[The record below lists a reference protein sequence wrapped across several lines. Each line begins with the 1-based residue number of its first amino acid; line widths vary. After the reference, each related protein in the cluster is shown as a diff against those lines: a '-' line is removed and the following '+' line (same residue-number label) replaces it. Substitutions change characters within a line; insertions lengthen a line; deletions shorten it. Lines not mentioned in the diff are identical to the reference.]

1 METTRVIGGIAFAA
15 AFFAAGSFAVWLIQS
30 IIRKQHGSEAAALS
44 GAESARLQHLFR
56 NGIRVLLPLAGLVLK
71 VSFAKRFVARVRRAL
86 DERGILSYDAALM
99 SLLIGGAIVIFIG
112 ASIISGSGV
121 FALTCIFL
129 CLVLINTWVSKQQD
143 LYHERLREELPSA
156 LQAMNSCF
164 CIGYSLPQIFDQVA
178 LDLEGP
184 LKGVFQRTASV
195 INAGG
200 TVEEALEVLKE
211 QTDEPE
217 LFFLAT
223 ALEIQHRTGSSLSQ
237 VLEVVRQSVDD
248 QLELKRLLRT
258 QTAQAKLSAQIVTI
272 MPFLIIGVFSL
283 VSEGFLEP
291 FFTSTMGIILL
302 AVAIAMQAIG
312 IMLVRNLLRVE
323 VA

>member
-1 METTRVIGGIAFAA
+1 METTRIIGGIAFAA

-30 IIRKQHGSEAAALS
+30 IIREQHGSEAAALS

-56 NGIRVLLPLAGLVLK
+56 NGIRIFLPPARLVLK
-71 VSFAKRFVARVRRAL
+71 APYARRFIGCVRRSL
-86 DERGILSYDAALM
+86 DGRGILSYDTALT
-99 SLLIGGAIVIFIG
+99 SLLIGGAIGIFIT
-112 ASIISGSGV
+112 ASVISGSWV
-121 FALTCIFL
+121 FALTCVLL
-129 CLVLINTWVSKQQD
+129 CLILINAWANKQQD
-143 LYHERLREELPSA
+143 LYHERLREELPGA

-184 LKGVFQRTASV
+184 LKSVFQRSASI

-200 TVEEALEVLKE
+200 TVEEALEALKE

-237 VLEVVRQSVDD
+237 MLEVVRRSIDD

-291 FFTSTMGIILL
+291 FFASTAGIILL
-302 AVAIAMQAIG
+302 AIAIAMQAVG
-312 IMLVRNLLRVE
+312 IMLVRNLLHVE